1 MKDKIIE
8 LIKYGFWGCVSTGIN
23 LIIFYAFLF
32 CRMQYI
38 VANVISYI
46 IAVGFSFWFNN
57 KFVFK
62 ENNDNNLK
70 KGIKFFLMRGIS
82 IIVDSGLLIILCEK
96 LGINV
101 FVSKI
106 LDSAIIIVCTFVISK
121 LFIFQQ
127 NKHI

>member
-38 VANVISYI
+38 VANVTSYI

-62 ENNDNNLK
+62 ESNGNNLK

-82 IIVDSGLLIILCEK
+82 IIADSGLLFVFYEK
-96 LGINV
+96 IGINV
-101 FVSKI
+101 YISKI
-106 LDSAIIIVCTFVISK
+106 LVSAIIIVCTFIISK
-121 LFIFQQ
+121 LFIFQR
-127 NKHI
+127 NILN